1 MGMYS
6 INLVHLFIYCYKKWE
21 EEDDDAKK
29 ISRLNALS
37 FTGLVIA
44 WKAWKEKHMI
54 KGNRDGPAKN
64 PPMLKLVSLLNSG
77 VSTFWELSK
86 KLTFIW
92 CEWVFI

>member
-1 MGMYS
+1 MILKEIKKKKKFMGMYS

-37 FTGLVIA
+37 FNGLVIA

-64 PPMLKLVSLLNSG
+64 PPMLKLVSLFGS
-77 VSTFWELSK
+77 
-86 KLTFIW
+86 
-92 CEWVFI
+92 